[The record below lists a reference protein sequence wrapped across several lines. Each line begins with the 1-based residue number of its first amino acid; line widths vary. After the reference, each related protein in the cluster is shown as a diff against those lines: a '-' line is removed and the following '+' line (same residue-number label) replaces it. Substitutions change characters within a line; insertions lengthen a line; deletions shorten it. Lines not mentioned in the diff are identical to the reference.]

1 MENTNDIVE
10 KVWSLVE
17 PTVRDAGA
25 DLVDVEYVRGPQG
38 RILRLRIDK
47 AGGVTLD
54 DCEAVSR
61 VVGDVID
68 AYDPIP
74 GAYSLEVSSPGINRP
89 LKRWKDFVRFQG
101 DRVFVETREGISGR
115 KRFTGVLVSA
125 EDGLLRIRIEG
136 AGEFEIPLEHVS
148 KARLD
153 IL

>member
-1 MENTNDIVE
+1 MENANDIVE
-10 KVWSLVE
+10 KVWALVE
-17 PTVRDAGA
+17 PTVREAGA
-25 DLVDVEYVRGPQG
+25 DLVDVEYARGPQG

-47 AGGVTLD
+47 GGGVTLD

-61 VVGDVID
+61 IIGDVLD
-68 AYDPIP
+68 AHDPIP

-101 DRVFVETREGISGR
+101 DRVFVETREAVSGR
-115 KRFTGVLVSA
+115 RRFTGVMASA
-125 EDGLLRIRIEG
+125 EDGLLRIRVEG
-136 AGEFEIPLEHVS
+136 AGVFEIPFEQVA